1 MFEIC
6 FDIWPYIIN
15 FSTAGCVF
23 IMDEFIYSKS
33 RDDESLFKNI
43 HDMMKETKCP
53 FLDHIFDSFFIYSHI
68 HLVVMYGVVPH
79 WISTNLMGTK
89 LGKFSISKSL
99 RELRSERKSPTAKK
113 MIFLPLLL
121 PLTTFP
127 VYCVDHLQILFFI
140 LLSSLTSC
148 SIEFNYLIFPLINDK
163 IFFFFFVLLER
174 IFFAYIRMTF
184 AIFIK

>member
-1 MFEIC
+1 
-6 FDIWPYIIN
+6 
-15 FSTAGCVF
+15 
-23 IMDEFIYSKS
+23 
-33 RDDESLFKNI
+33 
-43 HDMMKETKCP
+43 MMKETKCP

-163 IFFFFFVLLER
+163 KILLLLRSSWEDSFCIYSNDICHFHQINFFPWDFSSFKKIHKFLKRTSLLLWQ
-174 IFFAYIRMTF
+174 TF
-184 AIFIK
+184 NDMKSHFHN